1 MTSLPSEG
9 RFHSLSQWLNRLR
22 RRGKLLA
29 MSAGGMWSIAVAAA
43 LLLVVP
49 VLEAIFRF
57 SSTGRWILAIS
68 SVVIAGLVIFL
79 GILRHGISLL
89 LFKRYPRDEALASK
103 VGQRVPSI
111 LDRLLNALQLG
122 KLLRDNREG
131 YSHDL
136 ALEAVDR
143 VARDLEFVDLRS
155 VERNVGIK
163 RAAKIMIGAVLVTA
177 VAYIAGSGT
186 LSASLHRVSN
196 PSKDFPRPLPFQLL
210 VTPGDTKALKGDTV
224 QVKIAVQ
231 GRMPAKIRLFTQAD
245 SRKEADDY
253 NLLADRDSVFRFAL
267 GPVRESMKYWAESGP
282 VAAGPYRLT
291 VRERPFI
298 RNLQAKVIP
307 PAYSKLPVTFSE
319 ANVGDI
325 TALKGSKVELF
336 VETNMDLAEGWMEIE
351 AADDSL
357 ARQNLDVLGNRL
369 HGSFTVMDD
378 FEYRIRMADPEGIT
392 DRDPIWYRVT
402 GLLDRDP
409 SVRIIQPPGD
419 VEITEQMLLPLLVEA
434 EDDFGISR
442 MALRYHRASIAD
454 PEDLSLDDYDSRTL
468 AYKVD
473 DDGLTRCDELWDLS
487 PMDLL
492 PEDEVSFYV
501 EVWDNDQVTGP
512 KSARSDVLKVRFPS
526 LDDLYAQTEDQQ
538 DNMGSD
544 LSETLKAAQE
554 LSQAMQEI
562 TDEWKRNPEMTW
574 EEQQRLQD
582 VMKRQEELA
591 KTVDDIAQQMKEMA
605 QSIQENSLFTE
616 ETLQKYMEL
625 QDLFQRVA
633 TPELKEAM
641 RKLAEAMQKQNPE
654 ELLKAM
660 ENFQLTQEQFQKQ
673 LDRSLNIL
681 KQMELEMKM
690 DELAKRADDLLK
702 RQEAVNNKLDS
713 TSDSQSMKDLASQ
726 EDKMSSDMESLE
738 KEFQK
743 AQDMAKDL
751 MKQTPQEMQDID
763 QFLQQEQLPSQMQ
776 TMSSMMSQSSG
787 SCKKRGQKIS
797 NSLNQLSQMMQQAKQ
812 NIVQKKMD
820 QLLAALERET
830 ANLLRLSFNQEDL
843 MDSAED
849 LPVSSPQ
856 FDALAERQ
864 QDVRSGLQRVA
875 DSVYA
880 IARET
885 FFISPQLGA
894 AMGQAMQK
902 MDEGIDASNQRDG
915 RKLSQQGHAA
925 MGALNKAALLMQQS
939 ADQMSKSC
947 SSTGGEEM
955 MKKMSELSCQQEGLN
970 QNTMSLFQGNEG
982 QYSMEQLSE
991 MKRLAAQ
998 QAQIQQQLGNLA
1010 QNAKETQETL
1020 GRLDEVGKQMG
1031 EVVNDLKDMNLNERT
1046 LQRQEKILTR
1056 LLDAQRSVREREY
1069 SPKRQSKTGEDI
1081 VRMSPR
1087 MQNPHTDAESLRQD
1101 LLKALEGHYVR
1112 DYEQLI
1118 RQYFDALARE
1128 RVSDEK

>member
-1 MTSLPSEG
+1 MTLLPSESG
-9 RFHSLSQWLNRLR
+9 FRALLLWLNRLR

-29 MSAGGMWSIAVAAA
+29 LGAGGIWLVAVAAT

-57 SSTGRWILAIS
+57 SSDGRWVLVIS
-68 SVVIAGLVIFL
+68 SATIAGLVIFF
-79 GILRHGISLL
+79 GVLRPWISLIFFQRRPL
-89 LFKRYPRDEALASK
+89 DETLASK
-103 VGQRVPSI
+103 VGQRIPSI

-122 KLLRDNREG
+122 KLLKDNREG
-131 YSHDL
+131 YSSDL

-143 VARDLEFVDLRS
+143 VARDLDSVELRS
-155 VERNVGIK
+155 VEGNARVK
-163 RAAKIMIGAVLVTA
+163 RAAKIMLGVVLVTA
-177 VAYIAGSGT
+177 VAYIAGSST
-186 LSASLHRVSN
+186 LFASLHRVSN
-196 PSKDFPRPLPFQLL
+196 PSKDFPRPLPFQLI

-224 QVKIAVQ
+224 QVEIAVQ
-231 GRMPAKIRLFTQAD
+231 GRMPAKIRLFAQAD
-245 SRKEADDY
+245 SRKDADDY
-253 NLLADRDSVFRFAL
+253 NLVADRDSVFRFSL
-267 GPVRESMKYWAESGP
+267 GPVRKYWAASGP

-298 RNLQAKVIP
+298 RSLQAKVIP
-307 PAYSKLPVTFSE
+307 PAYSKLPVTMSE
-319 ANVGDI
+319 ANVGDV

-336 VETNMDLAEGWMEIE
+336 VETNMDLSQGWMETE
-351 AADDSL
+351 AAGDSL
-357 ARQNLDVLGNRL
+357 ARQDLEVLGNRL
-369 HGSFTVMDD
+369 HGSFAVMDD
-378 FEYRIRMADPEGIT
+378 FEYRIRMTDPEGIT

-419 VEITEQMLLPLLVEA
+419 VEITEQMLLPLLAEA

-442 MALRYHRASIAD
+442 MVLRYHRASIAD
-454 PEDLSLDDYDSRTL
+454 PEDLSLDDYDSRNL
-468 AYKVD
+468 AGKLD

-492 PEDEVSFYV
+492 PEDEMSFYM

-512 KSARSDVLKVRFPS
+512 KRARSDVLTVRFPS
-526 LDDLYAQTEDQQ
+526 LDDLYAQTEEQQ
-538 DNMGSD
+538 ENMGSD
-544 LSETLKAAQE
+544 LTETLKAAQE
-554 LSQAMQEI
+554 LSEAMQEI
-562 TDEWKRNPEMTW
+562 TNEWKRNPEMTW

-605 QSIQENSLFTE
+605 QSIQENSLFTQ

-625 QDLFQRVA
+625 QELFQRVA

-660 ENFQLTQEQFQKQ
+660 QNFQLTQEQFQKQ

-702 RQEAVNNKLDS
+702 RQEAINNQLDS

-743 AQDMAKDL
+743 AQDMAKEL

-763 QFLQQEQLPSQMQ
+763 QFLQQEQLPSEMQ
-776 TMSSMMSQSSG
+776 TMSSMMSQSNG

-797 NSLNQLSQMMQQAKQ
+797 SSLNQLSQMMQQAKQ

-849 LPVSSPQ
+849 LPVTSPQ
-856 FDALAERQ
+856 FDAVAERQ

-915 RKLSQQGHAA
+915 RRLGQQGHAA
-925 MGALNKAALLMQQS
+925 MGALNKAAMLMQQS

-970 QNTMSLFQGNEG
+970 QNTLSLFQGNQG

-991 MKRLAAQ
+991 MKRLAGQ
-998 QAQIQQQLGNLA
+998 QAQIQQELGNLA
-1010 QNAKETQETL
+1010 QDAKATQETL

-1031 EVVNDLKDMNLNERT
+1031 EVVNDLKDANLNERT

-1081 VRMSPR
+1081 VRTSPR

-1128 RVSDEK
+1128 KVPDEK